1 MLANIQYLGVGA
13 IAFLAFIVFCIMK
26 GGNGG
31 KDQGDGGGS
40 SKSSAPTNNNNGGSD
55 GSQN

>member
-13 IAFLAFIVFCIMK
+13 IVFLAFIVFCIVK

-31 KDQGDGGGS
+31 KDQGDGS